1 MSRVRPR
8 GFTLTELLVVM
19 AAAGLLVATAWP
31 SYHGHLLRAARIDAV
46 DALTRVQ
53 MAQERYRSAH
63 GGYAA
68 QLPLLG
74 LAPSSPQ
81 GRYAIALAP
90 QGGEH
95 YEARAEA
102 QGAQSGDRECAVLT
116 LVVEQGFARTGP
128 DARCWSR

>member
-1 MSRVRPR
+1 MTRPASR
-8 GFTLTELLVVM
+8 GHTLPELLVVM
-19 AAAGLLVATAWP
+19 ALAGLLVAASWP
-31 SYHGHLLRAARIDAV
+31 SYRSYLLRAARADAV

-53 MAQERYRSAH
+53 MAQERYRSAN
-63 GGYAA
+63 GWYAA

-81 GRYAIALAP
+81 GRYTIALAP

-95 YEARAEA
+95 YVARAEA
-102 QGAQSGDRECAVLT
+102 QGAQSGDRECAVIT

-128 DARCWSR
+128 DARCWNR